1 MAQAEIGLDDLR
13 LVRAIADAGSLT
25 AAARSLGVDHST
37 AFRRLNAIEA
47 RLGTRLFERRRDG
60 YLPTPAG
67 HAASEAARR
76 IADEMASLAL
86 HLAGSDLRPYG
97 VVRVTTTDTLV
108 DLLTPALAAFRV
120 RYPEIVPE
128 LVVANA
134 FLSLSRRDADVA
146 IRPAAS
152 APEEL
157 VGRRT
162 ATIAT
167 AIYGTPE
174 LTPDGAAAW
183 RPEDQVWIGYDA
195 SLSHLAAARWL
206 AANVPDT
213 RIGYRADTLL
223 AMRAAARAGIGLA
236 LLPCFL
242 ADPEPALFRVQ
253 PPDPALATGLWLL
266 THPELRR
273 VPRVRVFLDHMAEAL
288 AGLKGEFGGA

>member
-1 MAQAEIGLDDLR
+1 M
-13 LVRAIADAGSLT
+13 
-25 AAARSLGVDHST
+25 
-37 AFRRLNAIEA
+37 
-47 RLGTRLFERRRDG
+47 FERRRDG
-60 YLPTPAG
+60 YLATPAG
-67 HAASEAARR
+67 HAAAEAACRV
-76 IADEMASLAL
+76 ADEMAGLAL
-86 HLAGSDLRPYG
+86 RLAGSDLRPYG
-97 VVRVTTTDTLV
+97 TVRVTTTDTLV

-134 FLSLSRRDADVA
+134 FLSLAHRDADVA

-167 AIYGTPE
+167 AIYGTRK
-174 LTPDGAAAW
+174 LAPDGTAAW
-183 RPEDQVWIGYDA
+183 RPEDHVWIGFDA

-206 AANVPDT
+206 AANVPGP

-223 AMRAAARAGIGLA
+223 AARAAARAGVGLA

-242 ADPEPALFRVQ
+242 ADPEPALVRVR

-288 AGLKGEFGGA
+288 ASLKDELGGA